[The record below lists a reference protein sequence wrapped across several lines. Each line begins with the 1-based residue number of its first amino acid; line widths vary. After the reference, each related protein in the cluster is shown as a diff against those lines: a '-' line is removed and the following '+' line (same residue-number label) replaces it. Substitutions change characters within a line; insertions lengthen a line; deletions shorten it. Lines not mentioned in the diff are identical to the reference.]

1 MNGFFPQENTELL
14 LLNIFS
20 ILSLM
25 LLLFKEDTTNSELI
39 FFFFPINPFQ
49 LFQVASFSCS
59 LCLSQNSKKGGKLTV
74 QSPFNNLAEEEVQH
88 WQCGTCSPVL
98 ATCLGL
104 DCALTPK
111 WQTHLSFLK

>member
-39 FFFFPINPFQ
+39 FFFFQ
-49 LFQVASFSCS
+49 
-59 LCLSQNSKKGGKLTV
+59 
-74 QSPFNNLAEEEVQH
+74 
-88 WQCGTCSPVL
+88 
-98 ATCLGL
+98 
-104 DCALTPK
+104 
-111 WQTHLSFLK
+111 

>member
-1 MNGFFPQENTELL
+1 MNPFFSQENTEPL

-39 FFFFPINPFQ
+39 FFSPVNHFQ
-49 LFQVASFSCS
+49 LFHVVSSPCS
-59 LCLSQNSKKGGKLTV
+59 PCLSQNSKKGGKLMV
-74 QSPFNNLAEEEVQH
+74 QSPLSNLAEEEVQH
-88 WQCGTCSPVL
+88 WQCGTRSPMVG
-98 ATCLGL
+98 TCLGL

-111 WQTHLSFLK
+111 